1 MAVSQPKFGE
11 QVKSKVV
18 DMQGN
23 CTISMQEGGE
33 LEPGIHGCDDF
44 CVYFYRN
51 IFNWISLL
59 QMGGKIPFEV

>member
-1 MAVSQPKFGE
+1 ME
-11 QVKSKVV
+11 
-18 DMQGN
+18 
-23 CTISMQEGGE
+23 EGGE